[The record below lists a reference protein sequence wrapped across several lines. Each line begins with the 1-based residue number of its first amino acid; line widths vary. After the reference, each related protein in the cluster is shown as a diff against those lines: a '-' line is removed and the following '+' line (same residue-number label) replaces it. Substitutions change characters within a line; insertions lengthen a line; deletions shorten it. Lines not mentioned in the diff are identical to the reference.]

1 MSGANTQGAHSLLM
15 ILQVPDG
22 IRQQYETGL
31 RQAFPLLDIH
41 VVAHA
46 SQADPFLSDATVIV
60 THGPYL
66 GDLADHIFSHAP
78 KLQWVQGIGVGVD
91 NIADRP
97 SLHPDVVVT
106 NIHGTQGVPMTELAL
121 SLMLSM
127 ARKLPKTFQNKLNHN
142 WERWPSRLLNGKTI
156 GILGVGSIAETLAP
170 ACKALGMQVVGIGS
184 RPEVPHFD
192 RMVPRTELIA
202 TVPALDYLLLLIP
215 YSAETHH
222 IIDRSVLAAM
232 KPDAFLVNIARGGV
246 LDEDALLDALRARKL
261 AGAALDVFTTEPL
274 PPEHPFWELDNL
286 IITCHQGVVHE
297 DVARVNVPIICDNL
311 RHFLAQD
318 WQGMRHVVRV
328 GNKPLKRSNPS

>member
-1 MSGANTQGAHSLLM
+1 M
-15 ILQVPDG
+15 
-22 IRQQYETGL
+22 
-31 RQAFPLLDIH
+31 
-41 VVAHA
+41 
-46 SQADPFLSDATVIV
+46 
-60 THGPYL
+60 
-66 GDLADHIFSHAP
+66 
-78 KLQWVQGIGVGVD
+78 
-91 NIADRP
+91 
-97 SLHPDVVVT
+97 
-106 NIHGTQGVPMTELAL
+106 
-121 SLMLSM
+121 
-127 ARKLPKTFQNKLNHN
+127 
-142 WERWPSRLLNGKTI
+142 
-156 GILGVGSIAETLAP
+156 
-170 ACKALGMQVVGIGS
+170 
-184 RPEVPHFD
+184 
-192 RMVPRTELIA
+192 
-202 TVPALDYLLLLIP
+202 DYLLLLIP